1 MTLRPIRTAFAAAFA
16 GMIALAVHAAP
27 APRPLPVVLTPVG
40 GHLVGSPAAKIHL
53 VEYMSYTCP
62 HCAHFNADG
71 MPPLVAGYILPGKVS
86 LEIRHLL
93 RDPLD
98 ATAAQLTNCAPPA
111 RFLALHE
118 DMLAKQDKWLTLA
131 QQTTEDQRKR
141 WETGDTPTR
150 MRAIAADLHF
160 YDIAARH
167 GVDHAAADRCL
178 ASKALSDR
186 LVAQTQAS
194 AKAGIEGTPG
204 FMIGDMALAGT
215 ANWAVLKPQLDV
227 RLP

>member
-1 MTLRPIRTAFAAAFA
+1 MNRRTIRTALAAAFA
-16 GMIALAVHAAP
+16 GAIALAAHAAP
-27 APRPLPVVLTPVG
+27 APRPLPVVLSPIG
-40 GHLVGSPAAKIHL
+40 GHVVGSPAAKIHL
-53 VEYMSYTCP
+53 IEYMSYTCP

-71 MPPLVAGYILPGKVS
+71 MPPLVADYIVPGKVS

-98 ATAAQLTNCAPPA
+98 ATVAQLTNCAPPA

-118 DMLAKQDKWLTLA
+118 DMLAEQDKWMLLA
-131 QQTTEDQRKR
+131 QQSTEAQQKR
-141 WETGDTPTR
+141 WFTGDTPTR
-150 MRAIAADLHF
+150 MRAIAADLHL
-160 YDIAARH
+160 YEIAARH

-178 ASKALSDR
+178 ADKALSDR

-204 FMIGDMALAGT
+204 FVIGDLALAGT
-215 ANWAVLKPQLDV
+215 ASWGVLKPQLDV